1 MKLDETTFEL
11 AEIKTEAARVSGI
24 KKAQEALTKRGKERC
39 VDCGKRIDPKRRAA
53 LPSAIRCTKCQ
64 AEWEQKCR

>member
-11 AEIKTEAARVSGI
+11 AEIKIEAARSSGI
-24 KKAQEALTKRGKERC
+24 KKSQEALAKNGKERC

-53 LPSAIRCTKCQ
+53 LPSAIRCTTCQ
-64 AEWEQKCR
+64 ARLEKRCR